1 MKFKSTFKVLGLKDE
16 LDRLQLE
23 AVEKERAVLKSK
35 READQRLAA
44 AEAERDNAGNT
55 LEVVGQVRGFLCNL
69 FGEYSR
75 NLLGEC
81 LRIFTQPVTRLSSF
95 RS

>member
-1 MKFKSTFKVLGLKDE
+1 MKDE

-23 AVEKERAVLKSK
+23 AVEKERAALKSK

-55 LEVVGQVRGFLCNL
+55 LEVVGQVRGFYCNI

-75 NLLGEC
+75 NLLGEY
-81 LRIFTQPVTRLSSF
+81 LRIFT
-95 RS
+95 

>member
-1 MKFKSTFKVLGLKDE
+1 M
-16 LDRLQLE
+16 
-23 AVEKERAVLKSK
+23 EKERAVLKLK

-55 LEVVGQVRGFLCNL
+55 LEVVGQVRGVSRNLC
-69 FGEYSR
+69 GEYSR
-75 NLLGEC
+75 NLLGKY
-81 LRIFTQPVTRLSSF
+81 LRIFTQPVTRLLF